1 MSSQKSLRASG
12 DLPLLLGL
20 NIRARNNSQTSIP
33 ESDTIDNEQLAQALD
48 KIHITASHSETLTVF
63 NEFAAPPS
71 SASNTECKSITGD
84 IMQNG
89 LSGLYSRFRGAVG
102 VVKEKTGSSLT
113 SSSQE
118 ISSKLHLKDHK
129 SLTKNLKGVAAD
141 QRDDDDDGEIFMT
154 TNTIQ
159 GLTTSYKNSSPN
171 SSYSAL
177 LLEAQSQNLKSLKA
191 PLCST
196 TVTNPASGTSKPISS
211 GRLSITSM
219 TRATTSK
226 AIDPTVAPI
235 NVSAFK
241 NEDFVQGN
249 IDNNIVETT
258 NCTNP
263 TTRNNSTGLKPND
276 GRQKQQNIVD
286 NSLKE
291 PLKVNEGNS
300 NNAGIKATPDHE
312 PLGGDGMIEKSKRLS
327 GPTIA
332 TTSTLS
338 STLNVET
345 ARGNN
350 LSVSNLAKKPTV
362 MDHKSQPHLHGFQV
376 SIGSVENAI
385 AEASSLNTSA
395 QNSAYHGSF
404 SVDEKSQ
411 LAYLGMHR
419 TAGTISNDGSP
430 EVVNVRL
437 EQMRK
442 QVLSK
447 EFWMA
452 DDICKECFLCG
463 DTFSAFRRKH
473 HCRTCGCIFD
483 SKCTSI
489 VSGQRFGVQGS
500 LRVCTTCL
508 DVINRRH
515 DSSGSEDSADESTLP
530 IILQSQHYDNGPIP
544 QANIQ
549 ESLFVP
555 GQENEPSDGNT
566 KSRPL
571 ATPMMAIP
579 ATRRIDDSTNR
590 RSAVLEIDVPQLSRP
605 SSSRSLIGL
614 STGGRPPSSGHK
626 RHHSKHNMLS
636 RFKNITD
643 ERPPFHRGIIDDL
656 GNKSKLPAFHDD
668 NIIDPDLAPYMSDE
682 GSSADEQLSIFATI
696 NQANIMSPM
705 FDNERLGFGS
715 LSSNGKKHRVRT
727 AEKSISGVSFTSR
740 NIDDFNGNTSMGGFS
755 RQNRRRNLSATNN
768 SLHYART
775 SPRHQVSG
783 FGNIDEKPAGKE
795 PSSSLGNSRMI
806 RSASMRDSKAP
817 PIELNSASLHHV
829 RRLLYQLL
837 NDANIPNLVSW
848 EKALLPILLQCTDDV
863 NPNVRAGDDI
873 DIRHYVKLKKI
884 PGGKPGATA
893 YVSGVVFTKNLALKS
908 MSRTISNPRIV
919 IVSFPI
925 EYQRH
930 QHHFMSLE
938 PVIAQEKEFLRNMVN
953 RIASLRPQL
962 LLVQKH
968 VSGLAL
974 QYLTEAGIA
983 VAYNVKQSVIEAVSR
998 CAQTEIISSI
1008 DMVVLKPVR
1017 IGKSAGFDLKTY
1029 VHEDIPYKKK
1039 TYVYLSGCSKDLG
1052 CTIVLRGG
1060 NMETLIKMKRIT
1072 EFMLY
1077 VVYNL
1082 KLETSL
1088 MRDEFVLIPSIADN
1102 NVGANISDKQIL
1114 TESSDKNLKNEYAD
1128 GKSKPK
1134 NDQNQKNESQFTAAN
1149 QIVKTMPKKQDIAS
1163 TSITGL
1169 NPNNH
1174 ELHVNRPGEDQLPE
1188 DIPMPTFYSDI
1199 VAKYQTKI
1207 LSASPFVKFVQPY
1220 LLMRARE
1227 QERRLIYFKRLRD
1240 QDNYEEQTEMEKSK
1254 PQKFQLIK
1262 PEMVHNPVKGA
1273 SRQIMEVLHAVHDAE
1288 YDKALHN
1295 YQTQKRQ
1302 WENYLQGS
1310 LDLFEPYAHQNITVL
1325 YTVVCTATSI
1335 PCAGPDI
1342 LTLVFYN
1349 EHVKFDSDCTLGQYV
1364 EDLCLNANIT
1374 CASNGCER
1382 KMCEHHRTYVHGE
1395 ARITVFVE
1403 KFPCKIKGLQ
1413 DSILMWS
1420 YCKICRKETP
1430 VMPMS
1435 DNTWKYSLGKYL
1447 ELSFWSTKL
1456 HLRAGLCNHDI
1467 HRDHLRYFGYRN
1479 VAIRIHYDPID
1490 LLEIIVPR
1498 ARITWKV
1505 DNDLWLKNKIFSKFE
1520 ERWNRF
1526 MASVHSRI
1534 KGINIDSVA
1543 PEKADACKAEVE
1555 RLTKLA
1561 LEEHGALIRKLQ
1573 QKYMESKYYE
1583 VIPLNRAVREMQEKV
1598 AKWDDAFADFD
1609 ANFFP
1614 SEKDIRRL
1622 AALQLKGMFID
1633 RDESTPSAISVDAPE
1648 VIPDL
1653 EKKSYDTMLNKNPN
1667 ASNFSV
1673 DEAQDEIS
1681 TVVEESKNKLQPPTS
1696 IEKKSPEK
1704 QPTSSLSVPDI
1715 PISIDQSISHIDI
1728 LASAKKDATSIKNLS
1743 SVVPLNECS
1752 PKDNLMSF
1760 ATTSRCLSG
1769 SSLESIQSENEE
1781 KLHRSN
1787 QSIAESIS
1795 SLSEISGIP
1804 RPTERVSSRRSIS
1817 VVSPTFGR
1825 NQSQP
1830 PHALRRANFKARVK
1844 SKKTNHISGSGIAT
1858 PPLEATTHLG
1868 VEQVKLTEKKHLENL
1883 DLGTIKALRK
1893 AGHSMIPRSIHHKY
1907 KDSKVSNLAKHFE
1920 QLSREFEKERL
1931 RDRKQRREARVT
1943 QSRTFPK
1950 ASSKPIVEVYRDVNE
1965 AVEERRHTDED
1976 LCTPQTTEY
1985 DSLAPGTPKEVE
1997 ASEAPLAIDDSGLL
2011 SPTGTMATGDET
2023 VTEAEYNQQTTSQAE
2038 SDEEGTVSDVENSL
2052 LVDVTPSNAEKNEKL
2067 RLRKPSTE
2075 MSLEIPKHEKNSL
2088 MKLLTNFWAERSASG
2103 WTPLEYPMSAS
2114 DHIFED
2120 VDVIVREDE
2129 PSSLIAFA
2137 LQTQDYK
2144 DKLEDI
2150 RRQGQLSNENSGPP
2164 NRDTTELQEI
2174 SEDGLNQ
2181 AGVEKSLLR
2190 ATGTHLAYSF
2200 VDGSA
2205 RMQCK
2210 IFFAEQFD
2218 AVRRKCGV
2226 SERIV
2231 ESLSR
2236 CLKWDSKG
2244 GKTKSVFL
2252 KTLDDRLVLKSL
2264 SPIETAAFLKFA
2276 PAYFNLMAE
2285 ALFHDLPTVIAKLL
2299 GFYQIIIK
2307 NPTTGTEIKWDV
2319 LLMENL
2325 FYDRSPTRIFDLK
2338 GSMRNRK
2345 IQSTGEQNEV
2355 LLDENMV
2362 EFIYESPLFVREHSK
2377 KLLRAAI
2384 FNDTLFLQRNDVMD
2398 YSLMIAVDET
2408 RKELVVGIIDV
2419 VRTYTWDKKL
2429 ESWIKDRGFA
2439 GGSRNRPTVTSPKE
2453 YKSRFR
2459 EAMNRYILQAPNSW
2473 HQLQQVERKHTV
2485 NSPNSTP
2492 NQLLRIQRE

>member
-1 MSSQKSLRASG
+1 
-12 DLPLLLGL
+12 
-20 NIRARNNSQTSIP
+20 
-33 ESDTIDNEQLAQALD
+33 
-48 KIHITASHSETLTVF
+48 
-63 NEFAAPPS
+63 
-71 SASNTECKSITGD
+71 
-84 IMQNG
+84 
-89 LSGLYSRFRGAVG
+89 
-102 VVKEKTGSSLT
+102 
-113 SSSQE
+113 
-118 ISSKLHLKDHK
+118 
-129 SLTKNLKGVAAD
+129 
-141 QRDDDDDGEIFMT
+141 
-154 TNTIQ
+154 
-159 GLTTSYKNSSPN
+159 
-171 SSYSAL
+171 
-177 LLEAQSQNLKSLKA
+177 
-191 PLCST
+191 
-196 TVTNPASGTSKPISS
+196 
-211 GRLSITSM
+211 
-219 TRATTSK
+219 
-226 AIDPTVAPI
+226 
-235 NVSAFK
+235 
-241 NEDFVQGN
+241 
-249 IDNNIVETT
+249 
-258 NCTNP
+258 
-263 TTRNNSTGLKPND
+263 
-276 GRQKQQNIVD
+276 
-286 NSLKE
+286 
-291 PLKVNEGNS
+291 
-300 NNAGIKATPDHE
+300 
-312 PLGGDGMIEKSKRLS
+312 
-327 GPTIA
+327 
-332 TTSTLS
+332 
-338 STLNVET
+338 
-345 ARGNN
+345 
-350 LSVSNLAKKPTV
+350 
-362 MDHKSQPHLHGFQV
+362 
-376 SIGSVENAI
+376 
-385 AEASSLNTSA
+385 
-395 QNSAYHGSF
+395 
-404 SVDEKSQ
+404 
-411 LAYLGMHR
+411 
-419 TAGTISNDGSP
+419 
-430 EVVNVRL
+430 
-437 EQMRK
+437 
-442 QVLSK
+442 
-447 EFWMA
+447 
-452 DDICKECFLCG
+452 
-463 DTFSAFRRKH
+463 
-473 HCRTCGCIFD
+473 
-483 SKCTSI
+483 
-489 VSGQRFGVQGS
+489 
-500 LRVCTTCL
+500 
-508 DVINRRH
+508 
-515 DSSGSEDSADESTLP
+515 
-530 IILQSQHYDNGPIP
+530 
-544 QANIQ
+544 
-549 ESLFVP
+549 
-555 GQENEPSDGNT
+555 
-566 KSRPL
+566 
-571 ATPMMAIP
+571 
-579 ATRRIDDSTNR
+579 
-590 RSAVLEIDVPQLSRP
+590 
-605 SSSRSLIGL
+605 
-614 STGGRPPSSGHK
+614 
-626 RHHSKHNMLS
+626 
-636 RFKNITD
+636 
-643 ERPPFHRGIIDDL
+643 
-656 GNKSKLPAFHDD
+656 
-668 NIIDPDLAPYMSDE
+668 
-682 GSSADEQLSIFATI
+682 
-696 NQANIMSPM
+696 
-705 FDNERLGFGS
+705 
-715 LSSNGKKHRVRT
+715 
-727 AEKSISGVSFTSR
+727 
-740 NIDDFNGNTSMGGFS
+740 
-755 RQNRRRNLSATNN
+755 
-768 SLHYART
+768 
-775 SPRHQVSG
+775 
-783 FGNIDEKPAGKE
+783 
-795 PSSSLGNSRMI
+795 
-806 RSASMRDSKAP
+806 MRDSKAP

-829 RRLLYQLL
+829 RKLLYQLL
-837 NDANIPNLVSW
+837 DDAKIPNLVSW
-848 EKALLPILLQCTDDV
+848 EKALVPILLQCTDDV
-863 NPNVRAGDDI
+863 NPNVRSGDDI

-1008 DMVVLKPVR
+1008 DMVALKPVR

-1029 VHEDIPYKKK
+1029 VHEDIPCKKK

-1060 NMETLIKMKRIT
+1060 NMEILTKMKRIT

-1088 MRDEFVLIPSIADN
+1088 MRDEFVLIPSIAN
-1102 NVGANISDKQIL
+1102 NSGDVTISDKRASP
-1114 TESSDKNLKNEYAD
+1114 ESSDKNLTSKYTD
-1128 GKSKPK
+1128 GKSKLENGQEQSEDGQSK
-1134 NDQNQKNESQFTAAN
+1134 IIIQVDSTQSQ
-1149 QIVKTMPKKQDIAS
+1149 KQDNAPS
-1163 TSITGL
+1163 VGTSVL
-1169 NPNNH
+1169 NPNH
-1174 ELHVNRPGEDQLPE
+1174 EPHLNNPEEDQLPE

-1240 QDNYEEQTEMEKSK
+1240 QDNYVEQTEMEKSK
-1254 PQKFQLIK
+1254 PQKFQLIR

-1273 SRQIMEVLHAVHDAE
+1273 PRQIMEILHAVHDAE

-1335 PCAGPDI
+1335 PCAGPDL

-1364 EDLCLNANIT
+1364 EDLCLNANIS

-1435 DNTWKYSLGKYL
+1435 ENTWKYSLGKYL

-1505 DNDLWLKNKIFSKFE
+1505 DHDLSLKNEIFSKFE

-1534 KGINIDSVA
+1534 KGINIDSVV
-1543 PEKADACKAEVE
+1543 PEKSEACKAEVE
-1555 RLTKLA
+1555 RLSKLA

-1583 VIPLNRAVREMQEKV
+1583 IIPLNRAVREMQEIV

-1633 RDESTPSAISVDAPE
+1633 RDDSTPSTIIVEAPE
-1648 VIPDL
+1648 VTPNLD
-1653 EKKSYDTMLNKNPN
+1653 KKSFDTVPNKTSNP
-1667 ASNFSV
+1667 SNFST
-1673 DEAQDEIS
+1673 DEVQDDLS
-1681 TVVEESKNKLQPPTS
+1681 TVVGESKNSKQLSTTTEKILSLKEPSSS
-1696 IEKKSPEK
+1696 I
-1704 QPTSSLSVPDI
+1704 SVPDI
-1715 PISIDQSISHIDI
+1715 PICIDNKDISHIDI
-1728 LASAKKDATSIKNLS
+1728 IAPTKKDTTNLNNTT
-1743 SVVPLNECS
+1743 PALPFNDCS
-1752 PKDNLMSF
+1752 PNDNLTSF
-1760 ATTSRCLSG
+1760 ASTNRCLSG
-1769 SSLESIQSENEE
+1769 SSLESIHSESEE
-1781 KLHRSN
+1781 KIHRSS
-1787 QSIAESIS
+1787 QSIAGSVS
-1795 SLSEISGIP
+1795 SLSEMSGIP

-1817 VVSPTFGR
+1817 VASPTFGR
-1825 NQSQP
+1825 IQPQP
-1830 PHALRRANFKARVK
+1830 PHILRRANFKARVK
-1844 SKKTNHISGSGIAT
+1844 SKKNDQRAGSGLST
-1858 PPLEATTHLG
+1858 PPLELNAPLG
-1868 VEQVKLTEKKHLENL
+1868 VEQAKLAGRKNPEHL
-1883 DLGTIKALRK
+1883 DLETIKALRK

-1931 RDRKQRREARVT
+1931 RDRKQRAARVT

-1965 AVEERRHTDED
+1965 AVEEHSHIDED
-1976 LCTPQTTEY
+1976 ICTQKTIKH
-1985 DSLAPGTPKEVE
+1985 DSRALGTPKEVE
-1997 ASEAPLAIDDSGLL
+1997 VIETLPATDNSGAL
-2011 SPTGTMATGDET
+2011 SPTGTMITGDET
-2023 VTEAEYNQQTTSQAE
+2023 VVEADYNQHTISQAE
-2038 SDEEGTVSDVENSL
+2038 SDEEGTASDVENSL
-2052 LVDVTPSNAEKNEKL
+2052 LVEIAPSNSEKMEKL

-2144 DKLEDI
+2144 DKLQDI
-2150 RRQGQLSNENSGPP
+2150 RSQGQVANDNNGSPIS
-2164 NRDTTELQEI
+2164 DTIETREVT
-2174 SEDGLNQ
+2174 EDGFNQ

-2325 FYDRSPTRIFDLK
+2325 FYDRSATRIFDLK

-2398 YSLMIAVDET
+2398 YSLMIAIDEA

-2439 GGSRNRPTVTSPKE
+2439 GGGRNRPTVTSPKE

-2473 HQLQQVERKHTV
+2473 HQLQQVERKSTV
-2485 NSPNSTP
+2485 NSQSSTV
-2492 NQLLRIQRE
+2492 NRVSRI

>member
-1 MSSQKSLRASG
+1 MSSHKSLRASV
-12 DLPLLLGL
+12 DHPLQL
-20 NIRARNNSQTSIP
+20 NIRSRNNSQTSIS
-33 ESDTIDNEQLAQALD
+33 ESDIIDNEQLSQALD
-48 KIHITASHSETLTVF
+48 KIHITASHSETLTTF
-63 NEFAAPPS
+63 NEFAVPPS
-71 SASNTECKSITGD
+71 SASNAESKSIRGD

-102 VVKEKTGSSLT
+102 VVKEKTGTSLT
-113 SSSQE
+113 TAGQE
-118 ISSKLHLKDHK
+118 ISGKLASVPATAK
-129 SLTKNLKGVAAD
+129 S
-141 QRDDDDDGEIFMT
+141 
-154 TNTIQ
+154 
-159 GLTTSYKNSSPN
+159 
-171 SSYSAL
+171 
-177 LLEAQSQNLKSLKA
+177 
-191 PLCST
+191 
-196 TVTNPASGTSKPISS
+196 ISN
-211 GRLSITSM
+211 GRLSMTSM
-219 TRATTSK
+219 TKATISK
-226 AIDPTVAPI
+226 AVVPTVAPI

-241 NEDFVQGN
+241 NEDVTQGN
-249 IDNNIVETT
+249 LDNNILETT
-258 NCTNP
+258 TSTNP
-263 TTRNNSTGLKPND
+263 TARNLPTMLKLND
-276 GRQKQQNIVD
+276 SKQKQHNLSD
-286 NSLKE
+286 PCTKE
-291 PLKVNEGNS
+291 ITRTNEANLIDTGTKV
-300 NNAGIKATPDHE
+300 KPDHD
-312 PLGGDGMIEKSKRLS
+312 PLGGDGIIEKGNRISGPISSANSTFSSSRTIEAARGVNLSASSIAKRPAAIDLVTQSHLS
-327 GPTIA
+327 G
-332 TTSTLS
+332 
-338 STLNVET
+338 
-345 ARGNN
+345 
-350 LSVSNLAKKPTV
+350 
-362 MDHKSQPHLHGFQV
+362 FQA
-376 SIGSVENAI
+376 SRASLGSVENSI
-385 AEASSLNTSA
+385 SEANPANTSA
-395 QNSAYHGSF
+395 QNSVYHASF
-404 SVDEKSQ
+404 SVDDRSQ
-411 LAYLGMHR
+411 LAYLGKNR
-419 TAGTISNDGSP
+419 ISGTTSNEGTP

-515 DSSGSEDSADESTLP
+515 DSSGSEDSADDSTLP
-530 IILQSQHYDNGPIP
+530 TIFQSQYYDYGSIA
-544 QANIQ
+544 QANIH
-549 ESLFVP
+549 EEIFTP
-555 GQENEPSDGNT
+555 GQEIDPSDGNS

-626 RHHSKHNMLS
+626 RHHSKHNMIS
-636 RFKNITD
+636 RYKNIAD
-643 ERPPFHRGIIDDL
+643 ERPPFHRGIIDDI
-656 GNKSKLPAFHDD
+656 GKKSKLPAFHDD

-696 NQANIMSPM
+696 NQANIMSPI
-705 FDNERLGFGS
+705 FDNDRPGFGS
-715 LSSNGKKHRVRT
+715 LSSNGKKHRVR
-727 AEKSISGVSFTSR
+727 AADKSISGISFTSR
-740 NIDDFNGNTSMGGFS
+740 NIDDFNGNSSMGGFS
-755 RQNRRRNLSATNN
+755 RLSRRRNLSATNN
-768 SLHYART
+768 NLHYART
-775 SPRHQVSG
+775 SPWHQAPG
-783 FGNIDEKPAGKE
+783 FGNIDEKSAGKE
-795 PSSSLGNSRMI
+795 SSSTLGNSRMI

-829 RRLLYQLL
+829 RRLLFQLL
-837 NDANIPNLVSW
+837 DDAKIPNLVSW
-848 EKALLPILLQCTDDV
+848 EKALVPILLQCTDDV

-1008 DMVVLKPVR
+1008 DMVALKPVR

-1029 VHEDIPYKKK
+1029 VHEDIPCKKK

-1060 NMETLIKMKRIT
+1060 NMEILTKMKRIT

-1102 NVGANISDKQIL
+1102 SGSATISDKRASL
-1114 TESSDKNLKNEYAD
+1114 ASNDKNFSNKYAY
-1128 GKSKPK
+1128 GKSKLENSQEQTK
-1134 NDQNQKNESQFTAAN
+1134 ESQSKIIQVDNT
-1149 QIVKTMPKKQDIAS
+1149 QSKKQDIVPS
-1163 TSITGL
+1163 IGTSVL
-1169 NPNNH
+1169 NPNH
-1174 ELHVNRPGEDQLPE
+1174 EPHSNNSEEDQLPE

-1220 LLMRARE
+1220 LLMQARE

-1240 QDNYEEQTEMEKSK
+1240 QDNYVEQTEMEKSK
-1254 PQKFQLIK
+1254 PQKFQLIR

-1273 SRQIMEVLHAVHDAE
+1273 PRQIMEVLHAVHDAE

-1335 PCAGPDI
+1335 PCAGPDL

-1364 EDLCLNANIT
+1364 EDLCLNANIS

-1403 KFPCKIKGLQ
+1403 KYPCKIKGLQ

-1435 DNTWKYSLGKYL
+1435 ENTWKYSLGKYL

-1505 DNDLWLKNKIFSKFE
+1505 DHDLWLKNEIFSKFE
-1520 ERWNRF
+1520 EKWNRF

-1543 PEKADACKAEVE
+1543 PEKSEACKAEVE

-1573 QKYMESKYYE
+1573 QKYMDSKYYE
-1583 VIPLNRAVREMQEKV
+1583 IIPLNRAVREMQEKV

-1633 RDESTPSAISVDAPE
+1633 RDDSTPSAISVEAPE
-1648 VIPDL
+1648 VTPDL
-1653 EKKSYDTMLNKNPN
+1653 DKKSFDSIPNKN
-1667 ASNFSV
+1667 SNPSNIST
-1673 DEAQDEIS
+1673 DELQDDLS
-1681 TVVEESKNKLQPPTS
+1681 TVVEESKNNTQLS
-1696 IEKKSPEK
+1696 ITTEKISSLKEPS
-1704 QPTSSLSVPDI
+1704 SSLSVPDI
-1715 PISIDQSISHIDI
+1715 PICIDNKGISHIDI
-1728 LASAKKDATSIKNLS
+1728 IASTKKDITNQKNLTP
-1743 SVVPLNECS
+1743 VLPFNDFS
-1752 PKDNLMSF
+1752 PNDNLMSF
-1760 ATTSRCLSG
+1760 ESTGRCLSG

-1781 KLHRSN
+1781 KIHRSN
-1787 QSIAESIS
+1787 QSIAESVS

-1804 RPTERVSSRRSIS
+1804 RPTERISSRRSIS
-1817 VVSPTFGR
+1817 VASPTFGR

-1830 PHALRRANFKARVK
+1830 PHILRRANFKARVK
-1844 SKKTNHISGSGIAT
+1844 SKKNNQRAGSGLST
-1858 PPLEATTHLG
+1858 SPLELNAPSE
-1868 VEQVKLTEKKHLENL
+1868 VEQAKLTEKKNPENL

-1893 AGHSMIPRSIHHKY
+1893 AGHSMIPRSVHHKY

-1931 RDRKQRREARVT
+1931 KDRKQRAARVT

-1965 AVEERRHTDED
+1965 AVEERSHTDED
-1976 LCTPQTTEY
+1976 ICTQQIIDH
-1985 DSLAPGTPKEVE
+1985 DSQAPETPKEVE
-1997 ASEAPLAIDDSGLL
+1997 VPETLPVTDNSGGL
-2011 SPTGTMATGDET
+2011 SPTGTTITGDET
-2023 VTEAEYNQQTTSQAE
+2023 VVEAEYNQQTTSQAE
-2038 SDEEGTVSDVENSL
+2038 SDEEGTVSDVENSM
-2052 LVDVTPSNAEKNEKL
+2052 LVDIVPSNTEKNEKL
-2067 RLRKPSTE
+2067 RLRKPGAE

-2150 RRQGQLSNENSGPP
+2150 RRQGQVSNDNTGSSIPDITET
-2164 NRDTTELQEI
+2164 RDI

-2181 AGVEKSLLR
+2181 VGVEKSLLR

-2276 PAYFNLMAE
+2276 PAYFTLIAE

-2398 YSLMIAVDET
+2398 YSLMIAVDEVFA

-2439 GGSRNRPTVTSPKE
+2439 GGGRNRPTVTSPKE

-2473 HQLQQVERKHTV
+2473 HQLQQVERKSTV
-2485 NSPNSTP
+2485 NSHSSKVN
-2492 NQLLRIQRE
+2492 